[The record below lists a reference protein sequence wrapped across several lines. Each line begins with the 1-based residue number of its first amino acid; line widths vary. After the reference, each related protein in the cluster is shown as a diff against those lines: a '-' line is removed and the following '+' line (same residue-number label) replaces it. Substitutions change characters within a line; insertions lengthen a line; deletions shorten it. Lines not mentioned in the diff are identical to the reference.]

1 MDAKADDGCI
11 GRGAV
16 LKGALDRIDHIAAS
30 LAEIAARMSAF
41 CTGEPER
48 ADFDSVTRS
57 GDGDSG
63 KMASIMLL
71 SPLILLRSPW
81 LSGPCGHASEKRE

>member
-1 MDAKADDGCI
+1 MDAKADGGCI

-16 LKGALDRIDHIAAS
+16 LKTALDRIDHNAAS

-48 ADFDSVTRS
+48 ADFGGVTRS
-57 GDGDSG
+57 GDGHSG
-63 KMASIMLL
+63 KMASIMV
-71 SPLILLRSPW
+71 SRPLILLRSPW
-81 LSGPCGHASEKRE
+81 LLLPCGHASEKRK